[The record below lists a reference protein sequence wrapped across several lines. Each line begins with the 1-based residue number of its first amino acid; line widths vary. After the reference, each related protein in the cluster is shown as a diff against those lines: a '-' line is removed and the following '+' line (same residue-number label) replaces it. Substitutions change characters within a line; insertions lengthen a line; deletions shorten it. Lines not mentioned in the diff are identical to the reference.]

1 MSLLDHTVSELIQ
14 AMRDDLASLKNE
26 ASRLREENALLV
38 DYAMEQIH
46 VYAAMKDEAFRLRE
60 ENVLLRDRLLKAEMM
75 ANEWSARAQSLGWKE
90 PGLVATLT
98 TESTRRWYPGG
109 PPKPP
114 GNVP

>member
-26 ASRLREENALLV
+26 AS
-38 DYAMEQIH
+38 
-46 VYAAMKDEAFRLRE
+46 RLRE